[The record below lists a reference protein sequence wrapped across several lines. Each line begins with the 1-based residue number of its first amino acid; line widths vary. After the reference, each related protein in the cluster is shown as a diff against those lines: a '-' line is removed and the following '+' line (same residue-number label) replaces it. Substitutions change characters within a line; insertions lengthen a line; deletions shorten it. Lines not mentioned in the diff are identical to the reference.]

1 MDNRIYSP
9 STARNRDFIAE
20 ALLPRLPKGGSVL
33 EIASG
38 SGEHAAHFTPMR
50 PDVIWQP
57 TNLEDEQI
65 LSTESWRTH
74 IGAENFL
81 SPLKL
86 DVTGAVWPTEAA
98 DYAHGPF
105 DAIFNANMIHIAPW
119 MVTEGLFKGAS
130 RVRKKGGF
138 AYLYGP
144 YKVDGEHTSESNIA
158 FEEWLKAKDAS
169 FGVRDIEKVA
179 AEAEKNGLLLKES
192 LPMPANNFFQI
203 FQKQ

>member
-9 STARNRDFIAE
+9 STARNRSFIAE

-38 SGEHAAHFTPMR
+38 SGEHATHFTPIR
-50 PDVIWQP
+50 PDVTWQP
-57 TNLEDEQI
+57 SNLEEDQI
-65 LSTESWRTH
+65 LSTESWRAHVGT
-74 IGAENFL
+74 ENFL
-81 SPLKL
+81 PVLKL
-86 DVTGAVWPTEAA
+86 DVTGEVWPTEAP
-98 DYAHGPF
+98 DYSHGPF

-119 MVTEGLFKGAS
+119 VVTEGLFKGAN
-130 RVRKKGGF
+130 RVLKKGGF

-144 YKVDGEHTSESNIA
+144 YKVGGKHTSESNIA
-158 FEEWLKAKDAS
+158 FEEWLKAKDSS

-203 FQKQ
+203 FEKQ